1 MIKLQSGIFWFFK
14 IREFYSKLSL
24 NHYSNL
30 IFFFPSFFAGNY
42 ICKADNGVGK
52 AKERVITLQVGF
64 PPKVEM
70 PVPRSPQALGYEIEL
85 KCNIEAFPST
95 TIQWLKNGTTI
106 ENGANYH
113 INHFASKVDY
123 VTSTLLVCT
132 FKYF

>member
-1 MIKLQSGIFWFFK
+1 MIFLWH
-14 IREFYSKLSL
+14 
-24 NHYSNL
+24 NNNL
-30 IFFFPSFFAGNY
+30 FQILILISGNY

-52 AKERVITLQVGF
+52 PKERVITLQVGF

-70 PVPRSPQALGYEIEL
+70 PIPRSPQALGYEIEL

-95 TIQWLKNGTTI
+95 TIQWLKNGTNI

-123 VTSTLLVCT
+123 VTSTLMVWLYLNFLPFECPELC
-132 FKYF
+132 